1 MGEHQPCKPEVTG
14 SNPVVSTIGQSPTKI
29 LNLRGADRIDKVKNI
44 YDTPVYDLPSRRNG
58 NVVARLSAGSVREVL
73 SQHFNG
79 WLKVAEGWIRPV
91 KLEWI
96 AA

>member
-14 SNPVVSTIGQSPTKI
+14 SNPVVSTIRQNPKI
-29 LNLRGADRIDKVKNI
+29 RNPKGDDRIGKVKNI
-44 YDTPVYDLPSRRNG
+44 YDTPVYDLPSRENG
-58 NVVARLSAGSVREVL
+58 SVIARLSAGSVREVL
-73 SQHFNG
+73 SEHFNG
-79 WLKVAEGWIRPV
+79 WLKIAEGWIRPV